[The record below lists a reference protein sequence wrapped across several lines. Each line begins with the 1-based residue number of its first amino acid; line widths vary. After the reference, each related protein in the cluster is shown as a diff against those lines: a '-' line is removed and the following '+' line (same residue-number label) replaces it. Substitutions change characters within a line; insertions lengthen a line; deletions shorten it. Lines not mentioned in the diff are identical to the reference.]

1 VTVTVFED
9 ICSNKHGGDLFSV
22 MAFDRIKAHLSKARR
37 EVLDAIAQAGDR
49 GLTCAECAQV
59 LGRGMNAISGRFT
72 ELKRDGL
79 IRRST
84 EQPER
89 PGPTGGAGK
98 IYVAV

>member
-1 VTVTVFED
+1 MID
-9 ICSNKHGGDLFSV
+9 ICANKHGGDLFSV
-22 MAFDRIKAHLSKARR
+22 MAFDRIKANLTKARR
-37 EVLDAIAQAGDR
+37 EVLAAIERSGDK

-84 EQPER
+84 IEPER
-89 PGPTGGAGK
+89 LGPGGGIGK
-98 IYVAV
+98 VYVAAQ